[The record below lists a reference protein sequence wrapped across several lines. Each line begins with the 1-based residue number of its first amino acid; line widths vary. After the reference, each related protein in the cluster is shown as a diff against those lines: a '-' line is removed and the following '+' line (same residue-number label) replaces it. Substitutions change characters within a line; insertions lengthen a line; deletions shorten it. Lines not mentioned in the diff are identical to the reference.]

1 MAIFN
6 CCICQRWGEAE
17 DLGVIISGRIWD
29 AQIKKGGSVRLTLCA
44 ECWEKIVKNI
54 RMIEG
59 MQKGAQDDSDT

>member
-1 MAIFN
+1 M
-6 CCICQRWGEAE
+6 
-17 DLGVIISGRIWD
+17 IISGRIWD

-59 MQKGAQDDSDT
+59 MQKGAQDDS